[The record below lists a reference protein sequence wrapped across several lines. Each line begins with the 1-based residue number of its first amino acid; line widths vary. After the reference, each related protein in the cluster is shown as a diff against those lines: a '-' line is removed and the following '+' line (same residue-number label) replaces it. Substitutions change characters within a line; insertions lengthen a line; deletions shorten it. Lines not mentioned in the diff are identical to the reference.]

1 MKKQLFNAL
10 LFCMLAVPAMSIRAD
25 VVADGQS
32 TEGKDFWVTFMQ
44 ADQGNSNNGFKLSV
58 SISSRKDCKVYI
70 SNPYSGYKD
79 SVDVTA
85 NEQRL
90 IELYSGSSNIST
102 ARNAMASSKKVC
114 YAGYSEQ
121 VDTCALHFTSTE
133 DISLFATNYKI
144 ATFDATNVL
153 PTTSLKDEYYIQT
166 YSPSDHDDNENA
178 TQGSH
183 FAIIAAEDNTIVD
196 YVPTVPT
203 KTIND
208 SIKAAQSKKE
218 FMGEDQLTDRDKFWL
233 NYKIGDTLQTP
244 VMKSG
249 QVYYVWTGS
258 GKATD
263 WKAGDL
269 SGTYVKARNGKKIAV
284 FQGCPHT
291 NIPYHQKERDHIF
304 SQAMP
309 VQYWGNTFVLTQ
321 SVGRKRD
328 VFRIMA
334 LNDETEVR
342 INGNLVHTFDFVNG
356 DEDDKKHFFEFEMGD
371 ATIPGSRGGKGEVH
385 RENGPVC
392 YVTTSCPCSVHEF
405 MTSRGYDQGTSSGHN
420 GDPAM
425 LWVNP
430 IEQQIDQITFA
441 TYASDNKGKSAYAS
455 HYVNIITANPAGMML
470 GNTNISSEFSAV
482 AGSNYYYARHTL
494 DQTSTDATK
503 PDHAGRSYTLKNT
516 QGSFIAHVYGFT
528 ANESYGYSA
537 GGATKPLTQ
546 FITINGQIFSPD
558 KENNLCGKDTIKFAC
573 HPDYVY
579 EKIVWEFGDGAS
591 REVTYDEVQN
601 GDSIIP
607 HYYKD
612 GGVYNAKVS
621 IYRSSSNLCKGQS
634 AVDVIPVKVTI
645 GRYTFTIGNADIPCP
660 VNGVQGPGK
669 IPYTSTIDLTGG
681 NVTVDFDEAA
691 KAVGF
696 TQSNIIIRP
705 TYFELILD
713 GTNAEAG
720 VPYGIT
726 IDIKSD
732 CGDTTAILPFRLPV
746 GNDVIAQRY
755 TNVLGLLEHHPKLDS
770 LALSDFQWYRV
781 FGNDT
786 TLLEGQIASNLNMYD
801 LPKDSYKGAEFFVCY
816 YINKGLADQEYTCAC
831 AKGFGEEAAVHNFVS
846 NPDSLIITANYD
858 YKDNKIF
865 VNANWGG
872 KTDIECYAQWITA
885 SGNIYGDLKF
895 NIPDGGCTIPTPNE
909 NGLYLL
915 RVVTDGKSRSFKFV
929 INKQ

>member
-1 MKKQLFNAL
+1 MKKQLFNVL
-10 LFCMLAVPAMSIRAD
+10 LFCLLAMPAMSIRAD
-25 VVADGQS
+25 VVDEGQS

-44 ADQGNSNNGFKLSV
+44 ADQDPNNDLTLSL
-58 SISSRKDCKVYI
+58 SISSREDCQVVI
-70 SNPYSGYKD
+70 SNPFTSYSD
-79 SVDVTA
+79 TFNVTA
-85 NEQRL
+85 NEML
-90 IELYSGSSNIST
+90 PVELYNGNVLVNNARST
-102 ARNAMASSKKVC
+102 MATTGKVC
-114 YAGYSEQ
+114 YAVNSEQ
-121 VDTCALHFTSTE
+121 VDTCALHVTATAN
-133 DISLFATNYKI
+133 ISLFATNYKK

-153 PTTSLKDEYYIQT
+153 PTPSLLDEYIIQT
-166 YSPSDHDDNENA
+166 YTPSDHGGVGS

-196 YVPTVPT
+196 YCPTEPT
-203 KTIND
+203 QAINQAIAKKNDPYTID
-208 SIKAAQSKKE
+208 T
-218 FMGEDQLTDRDKFWL
+218 LT
-233 NYKIGDTLQTP
+233 NEEKILVQFQPGDTLHSP
-244 VMKSG
+244 VLMKG
-249 QVYYVWTGS
+249 QVYYVWTGKKDS
-258 GKATD
+258 D
-263 WKAGDL
+263 AGDL
-269 SGTYVKARNGKKIAV
+269 SGTYVKARDGKKIAV

-291 NIPYHQKERDHIF
+291 NIPYQTKERDHIF

-309 VQYWGNTFVLTQ
+309 TKYWGNTFVLTA
-321 SVGRKRD
+321 SAGRHKD
-328 VFRIMA
+328 YVRILA
-334 LNDETEVR
+334 LNDGTEVR
-342 INGNLVHTFDFVNG
+342 INGNLVHTFDFANT
-356 DEDDKKHFFEFEMGD
+356 DKKQYWEFTIGD
-371 ATIPGSRGGKGEVH
+371 QGTYAKNGSCV
-385 RENGPVC
+385 
-392 YVTTSCPCSVHEF
+392 VTTSCPCATHLFLASKKADNV
-405 MTSRGYDQGTSSGHN
+405 DN

-430 IEQQIDQITFA
+430 IEQQIDQVTFA
-441 TYASDNKGKSAYAS
+441 TYSSKNGTTA
-455 HYVNIITANPAGMML
+455 HYVNVVTDQPSKMTLTKGTTSVPMTFKQVDGSSTYQYAQVSL
-470 GNTNISSEFSAV
+470 GSE
-482 AGSNYYYARHTL
+482 
-494 DQTSTDATK
+494 AT
-503 PDHAGRSYTLKNT
+503 SYTLKSN
-516 QGSFIAHVYGFT
+516 GSNFIAHVYGFT
-528 ANESYGYSA
+528 SNESYGYSA

-645 GRYTFTIGNADIPCP
+645 GRYTFTIGNAVIPCP
-660 VNGVQGPGK
+660 VNGEQGPGK

-746 GNDVIAQRY
+746 GNDVVAQRY
-755 TNVLGLLEHHPKLDS
+755 TNVLGLLENHPKLQG

-831 AKGFGEEAAVHNFVS
+831 AKGFGEEAAEHNFAS
-846 NPDSLIITANYD
+846 NPDSLVITANYG

-865 VNANWGG
+865 VNANYKGE
-872 KTDIECYAQWITA
+872 KDIECYAQWITA

-895 NIPDGGCTIPTPNE
+895 DIPDGGCTIPTPNE

-929 INKQ
+929 INK